1 MSYPAR
7 PSLSRF
13 DAPLNLGP
21 LLSTSPFALRLAS
34 IESEILLLK
43 KLRHPN
49 IVQYVDVVKTAE
61 ELHIVLEL
69 MESGSLAAI
78 MKKYGTF
85 TETLCVVYLTQVLR
99 GLQFLHQ
106 QGVVHRDIK
115 GEYSTDSSSLVFLSS
130 VAYHLS
136 PSSTAHSLRRQRPA
150 QAPIS

>member
-1 MSYPAR
+1 M
-7 PSLSRF
+7 
-13 DAPLNLGP
+13 
-21 LLSTSPFALRLAS
+21 
-34 IESEILLLK
+34 K

-150 QAPIS
+150 QAPTS